1 LKKHNPNQGGNQMS
15 QTGTER
21 VEPSYGFNT
30 SGSGR
35 ILDLDGT
42 LDKMRQESYKTA
54 QFLQVSA
61 ECNTIVTGASVVSSA
76 LTNNNKEISKVA
88 TKTYTSG

>member
-1 LKKHNPNQGGNQMS
+1 GS
-15 QTGTER
+15 
-21 VEPSYGFNT
+21 
-30 SGSGR
+30 SGV
-35 ILDLDGT
+35 LDLEGT
-42 LDKMRQESYKTA
+42 MDRMRQESYKTA

-61 ECNTIVTGASVVSSA
+61 ECNTIVTGASVVSSC

>member
-1 LKKHNPNQGGNQMS
+1 MAN
-15 QTGTER
+15 TGTER
-21 VEPSYGFNT
+21 VETSYGFT
-30 SGSGR
+30 SGSTT
-35 ILDLDGT
+35 GT
-42 LDKMRQESYKTA
+42 LDLEGTLDRMRQESYKTA
-54 QFLQVSA
+54 SFLQVSA

>member
-1 LKKHNPNQGGNQMS
+1 MGETATEGV
-15 QTGTER
+15 GTD
-21 VEPSYGFNT
+21 YGFSPDGS
-30 SGSGR
+30 SGV
-35 ILDLDGT
+35 LDLEGT
-42 LDKMRQESYKTA
+42 MDRMRQESYKTA

-61 ECNTIVTGASVVSSA
+61 ECNTIVTGASVVSSC

>member
-1 LKKHNPNQGGNQMS
+1 MGVSGAGAIES
-15 QTGTER
+15 
-21 VEPSYGFNT
+21 SYGFIS
-30 SGSGR
+30 SGSDR
-35 ILDLDGT
+35 LDLEGT
-42 LDKMRQESYKTA
+42 MNKIREESYKTA

-61 ECNTIVTGASVVSSA
+61 ECNTIVTGASVVSSC

>member
-1 LKKHNPNQGGNQMS
+1 MGETATES
-15 QTGTER
+15 VGT
-21 VEPSYGFNT
+21 SYGFGSSGT
-30 SGSGR
+30 SGP
-35 ILDLDGT
+35 LDLDDT
-42 LDKMRQESYKTA
+42 VDRMRQESYKTA

-61 ECNTIVTGASVVSSA
+61 ECNTIVTGASVVSSC

>member
-1 LKKHNPNQGGNQMS
+1 MGQAA
-15 QTGTER
+15 TEG
-21 VEPSYGFNT
+21 VDTSYGFNANNS
-30 SGSGR
+30 SG

-42 LDKMRQESYKTA
+42 VDRMRLESYKTA
-54 QFLQVSA
+54 KFLQVSA
-61 ECNTIVTGASVVSSA
+61 ECNTIVTGASVVSSC